1 MANPHHSTLAVTSLS
16 PPSARCSRA
25 AFESCAATDPA
36 RAHPTPT
43 VDFQLNLETETV
55 DQAHLSPAVCV
66 ESSATVR
73 DVVQLLQQKVTGA
86 AVICE
91 QQKPVGIFT
100 ERDFLNLLSSGGNLG
115 QPITQVMVKNPQ
127 TLTKSDSIGKAI
139 EAMSAGSFR
148 RMPIVD
154 RDGKLVGLLKVSG
167 ILNYLVDHFPKV
179 VYTLP
184 PDPHY
189 KPNDREGA

>member
-1 MANPHHSTLAVTSLS
+1 M
-16 PPSARCSRA
+16 
-25 AFESCAATDPA
+25 
-36 RAHPTPT
+36 
-43 VDFQLNLETETV
+43 DFQLNLETETV
-55 DQAHLSPAVCV
+55 DQAHLSEAVCV

-73 DVVQLLQQKVTGA
+73 DVVRFLQEKATGA
-86 AVICE
+86 AIICE
-91 QQKPVGIFT
+91 KQKPVGMFT
-100 ERDFLNLLSSGGNLG
+100 ERDFLKLLSTGGDLD

-139 EAMSAGSFR
+139 EAMSSGSFR

-154 RDGKLVGLLKVSG
+154 KEGKVTGMLKVAG
-167 ILNYLVDHFPKV
+167 ILNYLVEHFPKV